1 MDFKDFRDTVVGVE
15 EIISTAKA
23 IGLSNVTLQGLDDQI
38 KKEFTEQGYEVY
50 DCARPRIGGHTKF
63 IHLTMIDWSHMEVAN
78 D

>member
-23 IGLSNVTLQGLDDQI
+23 IGLTNVTLQGLDDQV

-50 DCARPRIGGHTKF
+50 DCTRPRIGGHTKF
-63 IHLTMIDWSHMEVAN
+63 IRLTMIDWSHMEVAN